1 MELIQS
7 KSLLAKLMA
16 TENIIVE
23 QRNVRTA
30 SFDVKNR
37 ILTVPT
43 LDSNISPSLYDL
55 FMGHETGHAIY
66 TPEDGMQRA
75 ISMKLS
81 MSVAN
86 VVEDARIERK
96 IKEKYPGLRNS
107 FIRGYRDLI
116 EKDFFGTKGVDL
128 NTMNFIDRCN
138 LYFKGGAAFGVKFNE
153 VENELV
159 GLINNTKTYDDVIE
173 VTQKVMEYLREEREE
188 RKKSSSAPEESDD
201 ELEDDGEYEDSDG
214 IDDFFDDLD
223 GLYEDTKP
231 VKSAPTKS
239 EEDGD
244 KEESS
249 EDAEGKSEK
258 NMMDPEPQKEDT
270 SHGGRRGAGSKDF
283 MDEDDIRA
291 HTDDAF
297 RQNESKL
304 FSISSMNYYYG
315 NVPNIESK
323 EVIVPYK
330 TIWNRYRQ
338 HNSEI
343 TDLYKSYGDS
353 IVITGID
360 TAKFQK
366 VRIEANKIS
375 SYLAKE
381 FELRKN
387 ADQMKRASISKTG
400 ELNMS
405 RIANY
410 QFSEDIFKKIT
421 VVPGGKSHGLVMFI
435 DWSGSMTEHMQSTIK
450 QLINL
455 VMFCKKVSIPYEV
468 YAFSSAYFDYDRIGG
483 TNYCKEPV
491 QGDLVTHSF
500 SLLNILSSK
509 MSAVEFTYAG
519 SALMQMFEPQYRRN
533 FPEWF
538 SLGGTPLNETVIAA
552 MNIVPE
558 FQKAYKL
565 QIVNTVFLTD
575 GEGHNNTSVYGGLN
589 ANNKFETIEANYKDR
604 LIIRDP
610 ITKNQEIAGGNRGR
624 QLTASYIKLLKARTN
639 CNIVGFY
646 ILTGRCFGNEARDF
660 FPPTANFVQ
669 LREQFTKEKSLVV
682 TSAGFDEYYML
693 RANAMNT
700 EEGTEFTVKEN
711 ATTKGLV
718 SAFSKYTG
726 NRLSNRVVLNRFVG
740 MIA

>member
-43 LDSNISPSLYDL
+43 LDEKISPFLYDL

-66 TPEDGMQRA
+66 TPQEGMQKA
-75 ISMKLS
+75 IDMKLS

-96 IKEKYPGLRNS
+96 IKDKYPGLRNS
-107 FIRGYRDLI
+107 FIRGYRELI
-116 EKDFFGTKGVDL
+116 EKDFFGTNGVDL
-128 NTMNFIDRCN
+128 NSMNFIDRCN
-138 LYFKGGAAFGVKFNE
+138 LHFKGGAAFSIKFNDIE
-153 VENELV
+153 KS
-159 GLINNTKTYDDVIE
+159 LIKRIDGTKTYDDVIE
-173 VTQKVMEYLREEREE
+173 VTLEVMDYLREEREE
-188 RKKSSSAPEESDD
+188 RKKKFTPPEEND
-201 ELEDDGEYEDSDG
+201 DSDG
-214 IDDFFDDLD
+214 GEDDYDIDDYLDDLD
-223 GLYEDTKP
+223 DLYEDEKP
-231 VKSAPTKS
+231 VETKGNGSEDKPEDS
-239 EEDGD
+239 EEK

-249 EDAEGKSEK
+249 KDSEGASEK
-258 NMMDPEPQKEDT
+258 NMMDSETQNEDT
-270 SHGGRRGAGSKDF
+270 SRSGLRGAGSDSNT
-283 MDEDDIRA
+283 DEDIRS

-297 RQNESKL
+297 RENQSKL
-304 FSISSMNYYYG
+304 FSDANMNYYYG
-315 NVPNIESK
+315 NIPNIESK
-323 EVIVPYK
+323 DVIITYK
-330 TIWNRYRQ
+330 NVWNRYRQ
-338 HNSEI
+338 YNLEV
-343 TDLYKSYGDS
+343 TENYKRFGDDIS
-353 IVITGID
+353 VTGID
-360 TAKFQK
+360 TEKFQK
-366 VRIEANKIS
+366 VRSEASKIS

-387 ADQMKRASISKTG
+387 AEQMKRASISKTG

-405 RIANY
+405 KI
-410 QFSEDIFKKIT
+410 FSYKFSDDIFKKIT
-421 VVPGGKSHGLVMFI
+421 VVPGGKSHGLVMFL

-450 QLINL
+450 QLVNL

-468 YAFSSAYFDYDRIGG
+468 YAFSTTYYDEKTLLAYRAPAV
-483 TNYCKEPV
+483 N
-491 QGDLVTHSF
+491 GDIVTKTF
-500 SLLNILSSK
+500 SLLNLMSSK

-519 SALMQMFEPQYRRN
+519 AALMGMFDPRYRRN
-533 FPEWF
+533 FPDWMA
-538 SLGGTPLNETVIAA
+538 LGGTPLNETVIAA

-575 GEGHNNTSVYGGLN
+575 GEGHNNVSVYEGIN
-589 ANNKFETIEANYKDR
+589 EHNKYTTLDPHYKDR
-604 LIIRDP
+604 LILRDP
-610 ITKNQEIAGGNRGR
+610 VTKHQEIPGQQRNR
-624 QLTASYIKLLKARTN
+624 QLTAGYIKLLKARTN

-646 ILTGRCFGNEARDF
+646 ILNGRNFRNEARDF
-660 FPPTANFVQ
+660 FPMTANFEQ

-693 RANAMNT
+693 RANALNT
-700 EEGTEFTVKEN
+700 EEEVEFTVKEN
-711 ATTKGLV
+711 PTTRGLV
-718 SAFSKYTG
+718 SAFSKYNS
-726 NRLSNRVVLNRFVG
+726 NRINNRVVLNRFIG

>member
-30 SFDVKNR
+30 SFDVANR

-43 LDSNISPSLYDL
+43 LDSKISPFLYDL

-66 TPEDGMQRA
+66 TPEDGMRKA

-96 IKEKYPGLRNS
+96 IKDKYPGLRNS
-107 FIRGYRDLI
+107 FIRGYRELI
-116 EKDFFGTKGVDL
+116 EKDFFGTAGVDL

-138 LYFKGGAAFGVKFNE
+138 LHFKGGANFNIKFTDKENKLVK
-153 VENELV
+153 
-159 GLINNTKTYDDVIE
+159 LIDGTKSYDDVID
-173 VTQKVMEYLREEREE
+173 VTKKVMDYLKEEKEE
-188 RKKSSSAPEESDD
+188 RKKAHASPEESDD
-201 ELEDDGEYEDSDG
+201 DLESEDDED
-214 IDDFFDDLD
+214 FDDNLND
-223 GLYEDTKP
+223 YFDNYPNDVDEERGDKKPNKFSPSKSDT
-231 VKSAPTKS
+231 SS
-239 EEDGD
+239 EENAEKDEPSPKENVSGSKAD
-244 KEESS
+244 KEDVDHDEL
-249 EDAEGKSEK
+249 
-258 NMMDPEPQKEDT
+258 
-270 SHGGRRGAGSKDF
+270 RGVGHNSF
-283 MDEDDIRA
+283 PGEDIRA

-304 FSISSMNYYYG
+304 FSANDMNYYYG
-315 NVPNIESK
+315 NIPNIVPK
-323 EVIVPYK
+323 DVIVPYK
-330 TIWNRYRQ
+330 TIWDRYRN
-338 HNSEI
+338 HNVELTI
-343 TDLYKSYGDS
+343 TEKLYGSKA
-353 IVITGID
+353 VITGID
-360 TAKFQK
+360 TPKFQK
-366 VRIEANKIS
+366 VRAEANKIS

-435 DWSGSMTEHMQSTIK
+435 DWSGSMTDHIQSTIK

-468 YAFSSAYFDYDRIGG
+468 YAFTSCYYEGSYNGRCYYRTPA
-483 TNYCKEPV
+483 KH
-491 QGDLVTHSF
+491 GDIVTHDL
-500 SLLNILSSK
+500 SLMNILSSK

-519 SALMQMFEPQYRRN
+519 SALMQMFEPQFRRH
-533 FPEWF
+533 FPDWF

-558 FQKAYKL
+558 FQKSYKL

-575 GEGHNNTSVYGGLN
+575 GEGHSNDSIYDTNNNSSN
-589 ANNKFETIEANYKDR
+589 IYKGR

-610 ITKNQEIAGGNRGR
+610 VTKNQEVANSNRGR

-639 CNIVGFY
+639 SNIVGFY
-646 ILTGRCFGNEARDF
+646 ILTGRSFRQEARDF
-660 FPPTANFVQ
+660 FPSTANFDQ
-669 LREQFTKEKSLVV
+669 LASAFSKEKSLVV

-700 EEGTEFTVKEN
+700 EEEAEFTVKEN
-711 ATTKGLV
+711 FTTKGLV

-726 NRLSNRVVLNRFVG
+726 NRLSNRVVLNRFIG

>member
-1 MELIQS
+1 MDLIQS

-43 LDSNISPSLYDL
+43 LDSKISPFLYDL

-66 TPEDGMQRA
+66 TPEDGMQKA

-96 IKEKYPGLRNS
+96 IKDKYPGLRNS
-107 FIRGYRDLI
+107 FIRGYRELV
-116 EKDFFGTKGVDL
+116 EKDFFGTNGVDL

-138 LYFKGGAAFGVKFNE
+138 LYFKGGAALNIKFNE
-153 VENELV
+153 KEESLV
-159 GLINNTKTYDDVIE
+159 TLINDTKSYDDVIE
-173 VTQKVMEYLREEREE
+173 VTQKVMEYLREEKEE
-188 RKKSSSAPEESDD
+188 RKKTLSLPEESDD
-201 ELEDDGEYEDSDG
+201 DLESDEDADDDGDTDEYL
-214 IDDFFDDLD
+214 DDLD
-223 GLYEDTKP
+223 DLFEDEK
-231 VKSAPTKS
+231 PTKS
-239 EEDGD
+239 SAGKSDETGEETPE
-244 KEESS
+244 K
-249 EDAEGKSEK
+249 AEPSSEK
-258 NMMDPEPQKEDT
+258 NMSGSEADKEDV
-270 SHGGRRGAGSKDF
+270 SHGAFRGAGF
-283 MDEDDIRA
+283 NAFAEDDIRA

-304 FSISSMNYYYG
+304 FSTSNSNYYYG
-315 NVPNIESK
+315 NVPNIASK
-323 EVIVPYK
+323 EVIVPHK
-330 TIWNRYRQ
+330 TIWTRYRQ
-338 HNSEI
+338 HNLEV
-343 TDLYKSYGDS
+343 TDLYKKYGDPKE
-353 IVITGID
+353 VTGID

-366 VRIEANKIS
+366 VRTEANKIS

-400 ELNMS
+400 ELNMA

-435 DWSGSMTEHMQSTIK
+435 DWSGSMTEHIQSTIK

-468 YAFSSAYFDYDRIGG
+468 YAFTSTYYPECHGQHYRAPA
-483 TNYCKEPV
+483 K
-491 QGDLVTHSF
+491 QGDIVTHSF
-500 SLLNILSSK
+500 SLMNILSSK

-519 SALMQMFEPQYRRN
+519 SALMEMFEPQYRRN
-533 FPEWF
+533 FPDWF

-575 GEGHNNTSVYGGLN
+575 GEGHNNVSVYGVETDH
-589 ANNKFETIEANYKDR
+589 KFEMLDPNYKDR

-610 ITKNQEIAGGNRGR
+610 ATKNQEIAGGNRGR
-624 QLTASYIKLLKARTN
+624 QATASYIKLLKARTN

-646 ILTGRCFGNEARDF
+646 ILSGRSFRQDARDF
-660 FPPTANFVQ
+660 FPATANFEQ
-669 LREQFTKEKSLVV
+669 LREKFTKEKSLVV

-693 RANAMNT
+693 RANALNT
-700 EEGTEFTVKEN
+700 EEGTEFTVKDN

-726 NRLSNRVVLNRFVG
+726 NRLSNRVVLNRFIG

>member
-1 MELIQS
+1 MDLIQS

-30 SFDVKNR
+30 SFDVRNR

-43 LDSNISPSLYDL
+43 LDSKISPFLYDL

-66 TPEDGMQRA
+66 TPEDGMQKA

-96 IKEKYPGLRNS
+96 IKDKYPGLRNS
-107 FIRGYRDLI
+107 FIRGYRELV
-116 EKDFFGTKGVDL
+116 EKDFFGTNGVDL

-138 LYFKGGAAFGVKFNE
+138 LYFKGGATLNIKFNE
-153 VENELV
+153 KEESLV
-159 GLINNTKTYDDVIE
+159 DLINGTKSYDDVIE
-173 VTQKVMEYLREEREE
+173 VTQKVMAYLKEEKEE
-188 RKKSSSAPEESDD
+188 RKKTLSLPEESDD
-201 ELEDDGEYEDSDG
+201 DLESDEDEDGDGDLDDYL
-214 IDDFFDDLD
+214 DDMD
-223 GLYEDTKP
+223 GLYEEER
-231 VKSAPTKS
+231 PTKS
-239 EEDGD
+239 SPGKSDESGEENTEKTESSSEKDMSGSEAD
-244 KEESS
+244 KE
-249 EDAEGKSEK
+249 DV
-258 NMMDPEPQKEDT
+258 
-270 SHGGRRGAGSKDF
+270 SHGARRGAGLNAF
-283 MDEDDIRA
+283 AEEDIRA

-297 RQNESKL
+297 RENESKL
-304 FSISSMNYYYG
+304 FSVSNMNYYYG
-315 NVPNIESK
+315 NIPNIESK

-338 HNSEI
+338 HNLEV
-343 TDLYKSYGDS
+343 TKTYNNFGDPT
-353 IVITGID
+353 VFTGID
-360 TAKFQK
+360 TPKFQK
-366 VRIEANKIS
+366 VRTEANKIS

-435 DWSGSMTEHMQSTIK
+435 DWSGSMTDHIQSTIK

-468 YAFSSAYFDYDRIGG
+468 YAFTSSYYPECHGQHYRAPA
-483 TNYCKEPV
+483 K
-491 QGDLVTHSF
+491 QGDVVTHAF
-500 SLLNILSSK
+500 SLMNILSSR

-519 SALMQMFEPQYRRN
+519 SALMEMFEPRYRRN
-533 FPEWF
+533 FPDWF
-538 SLGGTPLNETVIAA
+538 SLGGTPLNEAVIAA

-558 FQKAYKL
+558 FQKSYKL

-575 GEGHNNTSVYGGLN
+575 GEGHSNASVYGEN
-589 ANNKFETIEANYKDR
+589 SDSSRHVIQDPSYKDR
-604 LIIRDP
+604 LILRDP
-610 ITKNQEIAGGNRGR
+610 VTKNQEIAGGNRGR
-624 QLTASYIKLLKARTN
+624 QMTASYIKLLKARTN

-646 ILTGRCFGNEARDF
+646 ILNGRSFRSDARDF
-660 FPPTANFVQ
+660 FPSTANFDQ
-669 LREQFTKEKSLVV
+669 LYSTFSKEKSLVV
-682 TSAGFDEYYML
+682 TSAGYDEYYML
-693 RANAMNT
+693 RANALNT

-726 NRLSNRVVLNRFVG
+726 NRLSNRVVLNRFIG

>member
-30 SFDVKNR
+30 SFDVANR

-43 LDSNISPSLYDL
+43 LDSKISPFLYDL

-66 TPEDGMQRA
+66 TPEDGMRKA

-96 IKEKYPGLRNS
+96 IKDKYPGLRNS
-107 FIRGYRDLI
+107 FIRGYRELI
-116 EKDFFGTKGVDL
+116 EKDFFGTNGVDL

-138 LYFKGGAAFGVKFNE
+138 LHFKGGANFNIKFTDK
-153 VENELV
+153 ENKLV
-159 GLINNTKTYDDVIE
+159 NLIDGTKSYDDVIV
-173 VTQKVMEYLREEREE
+173 VTKKVMAYLKEEKEE
-188 RKKSSSAPEESDD
+188 RKKKFSLPDLEEEESEEEEYGEDGYGDDVADEFLD
-201 ELEDDGEYEDSDG
+201 ELEDSNRQKKFSKPSPSNSD
-214 IDDFFDDLD
+214 
-223 GLYEDTKP
+223 
-231 VKSAPTKS
+231 
-239 EEDGD
+239 
-244 KEESS
+244 ESS
-249 EDAEGKSEK
+249 KEDAEKTEPSPDENVTGSEA
-258 NMMDPEPQKEDT
+258 DKEDDA
-270 SHGGRRGAGSKDF
+270 HDALRGAGRDAF
-283 MDEDDIRA
+283 PEEEIRA

-304 FSISSMNYYYG
+304 FSAHDMSYYYG
-315 NVPNIESK
+315 NIPNIEPK
-323 EVIVPYK
+323 DVIVPYK
-330 TIWNRYRQ
+330 TIWNRYRA
-338 HNSEI
+338 HNLEL
-343 TDLYKSYGDS
+343 TNMHKMYGDK
-353 IVITGID
+353 IVVTGID
-360 TAKFQK
+360 TFKFQK
-366 VRIEANKIS
+366 VRREANKVS

-435 DWSGSMTEHMQSTIK
+435 DWSGSMSEHIQSTIK

-468 YAFSSAYFDYDRIGG
+468 YAFSSCYYQDNTG
-483 TNYCKEPV
+483 EPHYRTPAKT
-491 QGDLVTHSF
+491 GDIMTHDL
-500 SLLNILSSK
+500 SLMNILSSK
-509 MSAVEFTYAG
+509 MSAAEFTYAG
-519 SALMQMFEPQYRRN
+519 SALMNMFEPNYRRS
-533 FPEWF
+533 FPGWLA
-538 SLGGTPLNETVIAA
+538 LGGTPLNETVIAA

-558 FQKAYKL
+558 FQKSYKL
-565 QIVNTVFLTD
+565 QVVNTVFLTD
-575 GEGHNNTSVYGGLN
+575 GEGHTNSAVYDSNKVSVNSHKG
-589 ANNKFETIEANYKDR
+589 R

-610 ITKNQEIAGGNRGR
+610 VTKNQEIADTYRCR
-624 QLTASYIKLLKARTN
+624 HLTASYIKLLKARTN
-639 CNIVGFY
+639 SNIVGFY
-646 ILTGRCFGNEARDF
+646 ILSGRSFRQDARDF
-660 FPPTANFVQ
+660 FPATANFDQ
-669 LREQFTKEKSLVV
+669 LRDKFNKEKSMVV

-700 EEGTEFTVKEN
+700 EEEAEFTVKEN
-711 ATTKGLV
+711 FTTKGLV

-726 NRLSNRVVLNRFVG
+726 NRLSNRVVLNRFIG

>member
-30 SFDVKNR
+30 SFDVANR

-43 LDSNISPSLYDL
+43 LDSKISPFLYDL

-66 TPEDGMQRA
+66 TPVGGMEKA

-96 IKEKYPGLRNS
+96 IKDKYPGLRNS
-107 FIRGYRDLI
+107 FIRGYRELI
-116 EKDFFGTKGVDL
+116 EKDFFGTNGVDL

-138 LYFKGGAAFGVKFNE
+138 LHFKGGATFSIKFSNK
-153 VENELV
+153 ENELV
-159 GLINNTKTYDDVIE
+159 DLINSTKSYDDVIE
-173 VTQKVMEYLREEREE
+173 VTKKVMEYLKEEKQE
-188 RKKSSSAPEESDD
+188 RKKTLSLP
-201 ELEDDGEYEDSDG
+201 EDSDE
-214 IDDFFDDLD
+214 ILESDEEYDDEVASDYLDDMD
-223 GLYEDTKP
+223 DSYEEEI
-231 VKSAPTKS
+231 AS
-239 EEDGD
+239 EFTPGKAD
-244 KEESS
+244 ESNK
-249 EDAEGKSEK
+249 DVAEKTESTSEK
-258 NMMDPEPQKEDT
+258 NMSGMSGDKDDDF
-270 SHGGRRGAGSKDF
+270 HGAFRGAGFDALP
-283 MDEDDIRA
+283 EEDIRA

-304 FSISSMNYYYG
+304 FSSSSMNYYYG
-315 NVPNIESK
+315 NIPNIESK
-323 EVIVPYK
+323 EVIVSYK

-338 HNSEI
+338 HNLEL
-343 TDLYKSYGDS
+343 TQTYKKFGDPRE
-353 IVITGID
+353 VTGTD

-366 VRIEANKIS
+366 VRTEANKIS

-387 ADQMKRASISKTG
+387 ADQMKRAFISKTG
-400 ELNMS
+400 ELNMA

-468 YAFSSAYFDYDRIGG
+468 YAFTSSYYPECHGQHYRAPA
-483 TNYCKEPV
+483 K
-491 QGDLVTHSF
+491 QGDIVTHSF
-500 SLLNILSSK
+500 SLMNILSSK

-533 FPEWF
+533 FPDWF

-575 GEGHNNTSVYGGLN
+575 GEGHNNTSVYSELN
-589 ANNKFETIEANYKDR
+589 ANNKIETIEPNYKDR

-646 ILTGRCFGNEARDF
+646 ILSGRSFRQDARDF
-660 FPPTANFVQ
+660 FPATADFEQ

-700 EEGTEFTVKEN
+700 EEGAEFTVTKN

-726 NRLSNRVVLNRFVG
+726 NRLSNRVVLNRFIG

>member
-1 MELIQS
+1 MDLIQS

-30 SFDVKNR
+30 SFDVSNR

-43 LDSNISPSLYDL
+43 LDSKISPFLYDL

-66 TPEDGMQRA
+66 TPEDGMKKA

-96 IKEKYPGLRNS
+96 IKDKYPGLRNS
-107 FIRGYRDLI
+107 FIRGYRELI
-116 EKDFFGTKGVDL
+116 EKDFFGTNGVDL

-138 LYFKGGAAFGVKFNE
+138 LYFKGGATFSIKFNDK
-153 VENELV
+153 ENQLV
-159 GLINNTKTYDDVIE
+159 DLINGTKSYDDVIE
-173 VTQKVMEYLREEREE
+173 VTKKVMEYLKEEKEE
-188 RKKSSSAPEESDD
+188 RKKTLSLPEESDD
-201 ELEDDGEYEDSDG
+201 DLESDEDDERTSDYL
-214 IDDFFDDLD
+214 DDYLDDLD
-223 GLYEDTKP
+223 DLYEDEKP
-231 VKSAPTKS
+231 IKSSSNKS
-239 EEDGD
+239 DEKG
-244 KEESS
+244 EESPKKV
-249 EDAEGKSEK
+249 DAPSEK
-258 NMMDPEPQKEDT
+258 NMSGSEADKEEDAYDAF
-270 SHGGRRGAGSKDF
+270 RGAGFDSF
-283 MDEDDIRA
+283 PEEDIRS

-304 FSISSMNYYYG
+304 FSASSMNYYYG
-315 NVPNIESK
+315 NIPNIESK
-323 EVIVPYK
+323 DVIVPYK

-338 HNSEI
+338 HNFEI
-343 TDLYKSYGDS
+343 TDLYKKYGDPRE
-353 IVITGID
+353 VTGID

-366 VRIEANKIS
+366 VRTEAAKVS

-405 RIANY
+405 RISNY

-435 DWSGSMTEHMQSTIK
+435 DWSGSMTDHIQSTIK

-468 YAFSSAYFDYDRIGG
+468 YAFTTSYYPEGLGQHYRASD
-483 TNYCKEPV
+483 K
-491 QGDLVTHSF
+491 QGDIVTHSF

-509 MSAVEFTYAG
+509 MSAVDFTYAG
-519 SALMQMFEPQYRRN
+519 SALIEMFEPQYRRN
-533 FPEWF
+533 FPDWF

-558 FQKAYKL
+558 FQKSYKL

-575 GEGHNNTSVYGGLN
+575 GEGHSNASVYGESSEN
-589 ANNKFETIEANYKDR
+589 SKCVVQDPSYKDR
-604 LIIRDP
+604 LILRDP
-610 ITKNQEIAGGNRGR
+610 ITKNQEIPGGNRGR
-624 QLTASYIKLLKARTN
+624 QLTASYIKLLKSRTN

-646 ILTGRCFGNEARDF
+646 ILNGRNFRSDARDF
-660 FPPTANFVQ
+660 FPSTANFDQ
-669 LREQFTKEKSLVV
+669 LYSTFSKEKSLVV
-682 TSAGFDEYYML
+682 TSAGYDEYYML

-726 NRLSNRVVLNRFVG
+726 NRLSNRVVLNRFIG